1 MSNAQTDTPTA
12 VMKRLLL
19 IISSIFALVACS
31 SEGVSPSADD
41 KAISFSNV
49 STRAALSDLETNGF
63 GVWAGMKANDAPYIP
78 ILENEKVYQDK
89 GAWTYENKRYWLDG
103 YLFSFVACY
112 PRKGQ
117 YYTFDADSNTVK
129 LVVDE
134 TPSEVDFLMATNDT
148 DTKEEGYST
157 TVSLAFDHVLT
168 QVGLKIWR
176 DGGKHQNDQMR
187 ITKVTLG
194 NIYKGGSYS
203 SATGTWTLNNDK
215 LTVEK
220 VYTEFT
226 DKDDI
231 GAALVNNDGTLVTGG
246 DAAEQP
252 FDAMLLMP
260 QTTSDISLKIAYQLK
275 RQNAAEWESA
285 ELETKLSVDWD
296 KNKRYTYNVVLS
308 SVTDITIY
316 YIQTKVDPWGTP
328 QVGGTVIIK

>member
-1 MSNAQTDTPTA
+1 
-12 VMKRLLL
+12 
-19 IISSIFALVACS
+19 
-31 SEGVSPSADD
+31 
-41 KAISFSNV
+41 
-49 STRAALSDLETNGF
+49 
-63 GVWAGMKANDAPYIP
+63 
-78 ILENEKVYQDK
+78 
-89 GAWTYENKRYWLDG
+89 
-103 YLFSFVACY
+103 
-112 PRKGQ
+112 
-117 YYTFDADSNTVK
+117 
-129 LVVDE
+129 
-134 TPSEVDFLMATNDT
+134 MATNVT

-203 SATGTWTLNNDK
+203 SSTGTWTLSNDK
-215 LTVEK
+215 LTAEK

-231 GAALVNNDGTLVTGG
+231 GAALVNNDGTLATGG
-246 DAAEQP
+246 DAAEP

-285 ELETKLSVDWD
+285 ELETKLSVAWE